1 MIPQRLHA
9 DAALIAESLVSQPA
23 LFDIPTEASPA
34 AHAVVAQR
42 GRYTG
47 ERSTLDESKTLLVC
61 ALRALGCSD
70 RKIAEAAGVARESI
84 PLHLAAGEASGR
96 IRPLKD
102 RLTQWVGLLAEE
114 STLAARDLVADV
126 RAGKCGEEVTNALR
140 ALGPIVGIATEKLQ
154 LLTGQ
159 ATEIIEQRSAPSHD
173 EFAAW
178 MKSAVAIEAAPSQ
191 SESVGLLPSSVD
203 LQALPAIGA
212 GAGAELVPDSGAK
225 VAADLAQGAGREQGE
240 GGVASCAGVST
251 VDGSTPSKII
261 SQGRRPKAAKRHT
274 KP

>member
-1 MIPQRLHA
+1 MIPARLHA
-9 DAALIAESLVSQPA
+9 DASLIAESLVSQPA

-114 STLAARDLVADV
+114 STLAARDLVDAV
-126 RAGKCGEEVTNALR
+126 RAGDRSEGVTMSLR
-140 ALGPIVGIATEKLQ
+140 ALGPVMGIAVEKLQ

-178 MKSAVAIEAAPSQ
+178 MKSAVAIESAPSQ
-191 SESVGLLPSSVD
+191 SESVGSGAGCVD
-203 LQALPAIGA
+203 LQEVASVGA
-212 GAGAELVPDSGAK
+212 VAGAELVPDSVAK
-225 VAADLAQGAGREQGE
+225 VAGDRAQGAGREQGE
-240 GGVASCAGVST
+240 GGGASCAGVST

-261 SQGRRPKAAKRHT
+261 SQGRRPKVAKRTT